1 MNKKIIKIKNHQN
14 IFFILMFLSF
24 FQIIFF
30 PFLKNFLLETLYK
43 PLKSDKIERILIKT
57 CSTEKAKTAN
67 ITSIIYKICNKEYIN

>member
-1 MNKKIIKIKNHQN
+1 MNKKNVKIKNLQH
-14 IFFILMFLSF
+14 IFFILMLFSF

-57 CSTEKAKTAN
+57 CNSEKAKTSN
-67 ITSIIYKICNKEYIN
+67 ISSIIYQICNKEFIN